1 MGKNQPQDF
10 EEIYNQC
17 KNIIKEETKAKLMG
31 WIYRVLLKKSIDDGL
46 FYFEQKDGVIIG
58 FALCRLLVKSHTI
71 SIDKIGVHPL
81 FRQCGVGT
89 RLINRVKV
97 LGLPIKLDVVAKNT
111 VAVNFYLKNG
121 FKIIGSK
128 ILGHDIDVKIMAFDP
143 NS

>member
-1 MGKNQPQDF
+1 MAQQDF
-10 EEIYNQC
+10 EEIYDQC

-46 FYFEQKDGVIIG
+46 FYFERKDGVIVG
-58 FALCRLLVKSHTI
+58 FAICRLLVKSQTI

-81 FRQCGVGT
+81 FRHCRIGT
-89 RLINRVKV
+89 RLITQIKQ

-121 FKIIGSK
+121 FNES
-128 ILGHDIDVKIMAFDP
+128 F
-143 NS
+143 SQTS